1 MNLTRGKA
9 SIAKNCYENEND
21 VIILFK
27 STVLNAI
34 KTITDKKKRTDKEST
49 FDYPTN
55 FTMLPSNIE
64 MQLQNM
70 F

>member
-34 KTITDKKKRTDKEST
+34 KTITDKKKRTDKEYT

-55 FTMLPSNIE
+55 FTILPSNIE
-64 MQLQNM
+64 MQLQNL